1 MPVAAGHG
9 AWALLRELGY
19 SPAECRGLVGG
30 AGCIRLRRRGRMR
43 ALVAVAAIGTAAPA
57 LFGCGAPPPREAD
70 VVRALVNEYAPP
82 LRDAVFVGV
91 TSDCRSARGTDAPVD
106 AALFAAF
113 LAANRGAARQDLGPH
128 ARRVRLD
135 ESGELPS
142 LVAARE
148 GRSVVALSRAGIVDD
163 AALVCVEAFGAD
175 RHQLGH
181 LVLLARV
188 GAETWSLRAAYE
200 VWRRDVARPEEL
212 PDGRLFDQ

>member
-1 MPVAAGHG
+1 
-9 AWALLRELGY
+9 
-19 SPAECRGLVGG
+19 
-30 AGCIRLRRRGRMR
+30 MR
-43 ALVAVAAIGTAAPA
+43 ALVAFAAIGAGAPA

-148 GRSVVALSRAGIVDD
+148 GGIAVAISRVGIAGD

-175 RHQLGH
+175 QMGH

-188 GAETWSLRAAYE
+188 DAETWSLRAAYE
-200 VWRRDVARPEEL
+200 AWRRDVARPEEL